1 MKRIVRRVALGM
13 AAIVIASLM
22 VFIIVNHGY
31 NFSVYLSSQ
40 GPPGEGIAIPEAP
53 LLGDDAFL
61 TVSKIAGQIDKTL
74 TGRDCLGTKPP
85 YRLDWDCMAFLKTQ
99 AVALKTLDEWLTGT
113 SPYKLERPAHLG
125 RHSRFPL
132 PDTLSDSNKFLESHD
147 FIRFKALATLLALRS
162 LMRVSA
168 GNVTLAEKDLRTIFS
183 MGAFLQQNPPFISQA
198 IGTQVH
204 STGLAVIVHHVT
216 PAAIREGFETMLP
229 APQSILDGMRMGAGA
244 EWIIGQ
250 DSIKR
255 LGPAPSFYG
264 QTEPFKIMRVI
275 GQSVP
280 WFMYMPPALIRAL
293 GLYNQDHS
301 LRLAAM
307 GYRTAQNDLVS
318 GNIGSS
324 FRGPEPGACDWATM
338 GSIKWIHNPVGRW
351 WTCQFQVIFPNRRVG
366 QTIDQVE
373 ATRVVIVARR
383 FWLRYR
389 SWPTQESDLVPT
401 YLKEWP
407 KSALDGQ
414 PLPWMD
420 NKRGVHVLAR
430 DGSRCKEDEFCYFP
444 FEPPQ
449 PVGKQKNSTGPL
461 SSPPPPSAV
470 KREGNKIG
478 APSPSPL
485 PRWGRGSRLVPLTRE
500 HRQPRVLREARIGLG
515 FGAAPELRGLRRH
528 DAAAVDTV
536 GAEADLFR
544 PFAS

>member
-1 MKRIVRRVALGM
+1 MKRILRRVALGI
-13 AAIVIASLM
+13 AGVAIAILI
-22 VFIIVNHGY
+22 VFIVVNHGY
-31 NFSVYLSSQ
+31 NLVYLSSQ
-40 GPPGEGIAIPEAP
+40 GPPGEGVAVPEAP
-53 LLGDDAFL
+53 LPGDDAFL

-74 TGRDCLGTKPP
+74 TGRDCLGTKSP
-85 YRLDWDCMAFLKTQ
+85 YRVDWDCMAFLKTQ
-99 AVALKTLDEWLTGT
+99 AEALKTLDEWLAGA
-113 SPYKLERPAHLG
+113 SPYKLERPANLT

-132 PDTLSDSNKFLESHD
+132 PDTLSDSIKFLEAHE

-162 LMRVSA
+162 LTRLSTGHVA
-168 GNVTLAEKDLRTIFS
+168 LAEQDLRVIFAI
-183 MGAFLQQNPPFISQA
+183 GAFLQQNLPLISQV

-204 STGLAVIVHHVT
+204 SIGLTVVVQHVR

-229 APQSILDGMRMGAGA
+229 APQPILDGMRMGIGA
-244 EWIIGQ
+244 EWVIGQ

-255 LGPAPSFYG
+255 LGPAPSLYG
-264 QTEPFKIMRVI
+264 ETELLQLMRAI
-275 GQSVP
+275 GQQAP
-280 WFMYMPPALIRAL
+280 WFLYMPPAFIRAL

-389 SWPTQESDLVPT
+389 SWPTQESNLVPT

-420 NKRGVHVLAR
+420 NKSGVHVLAR

-449 PVGKQKNSTGPL
+449 PVGHQKRSTGPL
-461 SSPPPPSAV
+461 SSPPPPSA
-470 KREGNKIG
+470 
-478 APSPSPL
+478 
-485 PRWGRGSRLVPLTRE
+485 
-500 HRQPRVLREARIGLG
+500 
-515 FGAAPELRGLRRH
+515 RR
-528 DAAAVDTV
+528 
-536 GAEADLFR
+536 
-544 PFAS
+544 